1 MKIELIPVVEI
12 TNYDNDI
19 PLPSEG
25 PYWKFIE
32 DWENYRNQTNL
43 ETGFSEDLKPYFK
56 GSSLYRINEISDE
69 DLLKLIQKEIN
80 FEDEDDENLSIEDLN
95 SPLNGGYILKIDG
108 INKYFPQCCSDLGDI
123 TEWDDLLD
131 DEDNNFY
138 MGHPSP
144 KIEKTQ
150 NTIIF
155 DFLNSQIQENYAPP
169 ILENQ
174 ITVDKEKLATAIQ
187 EAKKELEIFAKKL
200 IKINESENLN
210 IPNIEKIFVYR
221 NI

>member
-19 PLPSEG
+19 PLPPEG
-25 PYWKFIE
+25 PYWEFIE
-32 DWENYRNQTNL
+32 DWENYHIQTNL
-43 ETGFSEDLKPYFK
+43 EAGFSKELKSYSK
-56 GSSLYRINEISDE
+56 GSSLYRINEISNE

-80 FEDEDDENLSIEDLN
+80 FEDDDENLGIEDLN
-95 SPLNGGYILKIDG
+95 NPFNGGYILKIDG
-108 INKYFPQCCSDLGDI
+108 IDKYFPQCCSDLGDI

-144 KIEKTQ
+144 KIEKSQ
-150 NTIIF
+150 NIIIF

-174 ITVDKEKLATAIQ
+174 IAVDKEKLATAIQ
-187 EAKKELEIFAKKL
+187 EAKKELEIFARKL

-221 NI
+221 NK